1 MDVEFLHELNPQN
14 TKKVTHTSQ
23 QHKHMKD
30 GVVIGKFFHG
40 VKNSSNGIKYP
51 TCK

>member
-1 MDVEFLHELNPQN
+1 MDVEFLYELNPQN
-14 TKKVTHTSQ
+14 TKKVTYTSQ

-30 GVVIGKFFHG
+30 GVVIGKFFYG
-40 VKNSSNGIKYP
+40 VKHSSNGIKHP